1 MLKYFYLYL
10 VAFIYLGCGFQ
21 EKDISDDL
29 DNPLGDVN
37 TDCGLPALIFKPS
50 VHYLVPDEEFTAP
63 LFLSDSLESETLYG
77 GFKTT
82 IFFDAGIV
90 DLKDVRSGQFA
101 ESSNSMFFVD
111 TSEAGRAEVVG
122 VFIDDINLGALGSNN
137 VKLAEFDFKVIGV
150 GNDTLRLSRT
160 FADECLTYS
169 NECELVDPD
178 DNLIEIKSYT
188 DAIIRAN

>member
-1 MLKYFYLYL
+1 MFRYFQISL

-21 EKDISDDL
+21 EKDISNDL

-37 TDCGLPALIFKPS
+37 TNCGLPALIFKPAT
-50 VHYLVPDEEFTAP
+50 HYLVPDEEFSAP
-63 LFLSDSLESETLYG
+63 LFLSDSLESDALYG

-82 IFFDAGIV
+82 IFFDPDVV
-90 DLKDVRSGQFA
+90 DLKDVRSGQFT
-101 ESSNSMFFVD
+101 ENSNSMFFVD
-111 TSEAGRAEVVG
+111 TSESGRVEIVG

-137 VKLAEFDFKVIGV
+137 VKLAEFDFKVVGV

-169 NECELVDPD
+169 DDCELVDPD

>member
-1 MLKYFYLYL
+1 MSRLTYILLLIFL
-10 VAFIYLGCGFQ
+10 YLGCGFQ
-21 EKDISDDL
+21 ERDISDDL

-37 TDCGLPALIFKPS
+37 TDCGLPAFIFKPAI
-50 VHYLVPDEEFTAP
+50 HYLVPDEEFTAP
-63 LFLSDSLESETLYG
+63 LFLSDSLESETLFG

-82 IFFDAGIV
+82 IYFDPVIV
-90 DLKDVRSGQFA
+90 DLRDVRKGQFND
-101 ESSNSMFFVD
+101 SDNSMFFVD
-111 TSEAGRAEVVG
+111 TSEAGRVEVVG

-137 VKLAEFDFKVIGV
+137 VKLAEFDFKVIGA

>member
-1 MLKYFYLYL
+1 MFRCFHIAL

-21 EKDISDDL
+21 EKDISNDL

-50 VHYLVPDEEFTAP
+50 THYLVPDEEFSAP
-63 LFLSDSLESETLYG
+63 LFLSDSLESEALYG

-82 IFFDAGIV
+82 IYFDPGIV
-90 DLKDVRSGQFA
+90 DLRDVRSGQFT
-101 ESSNSMFFVD
+101 EDNNSMFFVD
-111 TSEAGRAEVVG
+111 TSESGVIEVVG

-169 NECELVDPD
+169 DGCELVDPD